1 MTIDGHR
8 STRRGATP
16 QGSEVRSQ
24 RRDLAVAAALAVIY
38 LGALLATM
46 GIGFTRDEGYYFKA
60 GELYSGWFDA
70 AVDRARA
77 GAPLEALSR
86 KVIDEHFAYNPEHP
100 ALPKLLFGASWRL
113 LGRMRPPGVPAKEAR
128 RLYRRHRQPEP
139 ILGLLP
145 ESVAFRLPGALSAAL
160 LVALIYLFGARAFG
174 RRAGLA
180 AAVAYALMPRAWFHA
195 HLACFDVPIALAW
208 FATIYAFWRSLA
220 GGWRWALA
228 TAFAFG
234 LALSTKHN
242 SWFLP
247 FVMGLIV
254 LLLRWRDLRL
264 RNERGALSVSLPAVP
279 WSLVLAVTLGP
290 LLAWLLWPRMWF
302 DTIARTGWYMG
313 RHLHHEYYWAY
324 FFNTLYTK
332 PPFPWYFPI
341 AMTLVT
347 VPVVVLASAGLGVWR
362 LTRGSWGPSEPLLGF
377 GKAQVD
383 ARRRT
388 LVVVLVNLIVPIATF
403 CTTRT
408 PIFGGTKHWLP
419 AMPFF
424 ALLAGLGFD
433 TLCGWAVTWSGAQRP
448 AARRLVSSALG
459 LVLAAPLVFAV
470 VSSHP
475 DSSSYYNVLLGGA
488 PGMGE
493 YGMQREFWGNSS
505 RPVLPWLNANLAPK
519 APVFFQDTNHD
530 SVLLY
535 KRDGL
540 LRSDIRPVRDWHL
553 ADYTLF
559 HHHKEF
565 RDSEYNYRD
574 KYGDVCP
581 VAGTYQQGVPLLSV
595 YRNRAGWR
603 NR

>member
-1 MTIDGHR
+1 
-8 STRRGATP
+8 
-16 QGSEVRSQ
+16 
-24 RRDLAVAAALAVIY
+24 VAAGLALVY
-38 LGALLATM
+38 LAALLLTM
-46 GIGFTRDEGYYFKA
+46 DVGFTRDEGYYFKA
-60 GELYSGWFDA
+60 GELYAQWFDTA
-70 AVDRARA
+70 IDKAKA
-77 GAPLEALSR
+77 GRPHHALSR

-100 ALPKLLFGASWRL
+100 ALPKLLFGLSWRL
-113 LGRMRPPGVPAKEAR
+113 LGRMRPPGVPRARAK
-128 RLYRRHRQPEP
+128 RLYRRHRQPKP
-139 ILGLLP
+139 LLGLLP
-145 ESVAFRLPGALSAAL
+145 EAVAFRLPGAVSAAL
-160 LVALIYLFGARAFG
+160 LVALIYLFAARAFG
-174 RRAGLA
+174 RRAALA

-220 GGWRWALA
+220 GSWRWAIL
-228 TAFAFG
+228 TALAFG

-247 FVMGLIV
+247 FVMGLCA
-254 LLLRWRDLRL
+254 LLLGWRDLRL
-264 RNERGALSVSLPAVP
+264 RNERGALSLSLPGVP
-279 WSLVLAVTLGP
+279 WALVLAVVLGP

-302 DTIARTGWYMG
+302 DTISRVGWYMG

-332 PPFPWYFPI
+332 PPFPWYFPL
-341 AMTLVT
+341 AMTAVT
-347 VPVVVLASAGLGVWR
+347 VPLVTLAAGGLGVWR
-362 LTRGSWGPSEPLLGF
+362 LVRGSWGPSEPAACF
-377 GKAQVD
+377 GRQQVD

-388 LVVVLVNLIVPIATF
+388 LVVVLVNLIVPVATF
-403 CTTRT
+403 CSTRT
-408 PIFGGTKHWLP
+408 PIFGGTKHWMP
-419 AMPFF
+419 AMPYL
-424 ALLAGLGFD
+424 AMLAGLGFD
-433 TLCGWAVTWSGAQRP
+433 TLCGWALRWSGLQRRG
-448 AARRLVSSALG
+448 ARLLLVGGLG
-459 LVLAAPLVFAV
+459 AVLVAPLAFAV
-470 VSSHP
+470 VHSHP

-488 PGMGE
+488 PGMGN

-505 RPVLPWLNANLAPK
+505 RPVLPWLNANLPPRT
-519 APVFFQDTNHD
+519 PVFFQDTNHD

-540 LRSDIRPVRDWHL
+540 LREDIRPARDWHL

-565 RDSEYNYRD
+565 LDSEFNYRD

-581 VAGTYQQGVPLLSV
+581 VAGVYQDGVPLLSV